1 MTLFSCFFFLSLVDF
16 NYTVLVL
23 LGVTPAK
30 ILREFD
36 PHSKFPDIQVG
47 GVVGALQTFDAASS
61 TALAPVTK
69 EKRK

>member
-1 MTLFSCFFFLSLVDF
+1 MILFSCFLFLSLVDF
-16 NYTVLVL
+16 NYTVLV

-36 PHSKFPDIQVG
+36 PHSKFPDVQVG

-61 TALAPVTK
+61 TALAPETK

>member
-1 MTLFSCFFFLSLVDF
+1 MVDF
-16 NYTVLVL
+16 NYTVLV

-36 PHSKFPDIQVG
+36 PHSKFPDVQVG

-61 TALAPVTK
+61 TALTPVTK

>member
-1 MTLFSCFFFLSLVDF
+1 M
-16 NYTVLVL
+16 

-36 PHSKFPDIQVG
+36 PHSKFPDVQVG

-61 TALAPVTK
+61 TALAPETK